1 MKRVFKADLF
11 DLRKSRSTYILL
23 LGAVLLGFLL
33 PMMYYGIVVL
43 LKSLS
48 ELESI
53 KDNPMMASLYGMID
67 ALDGRTAF
75 FSSLPLSQGFGLM
88 LTPMIGDRAVRPF
101 GTGVY
106 RNKVITR
113 IPRASIYLSQFLICL
128 MLSMVSTALYTVVA
142 AFTSRFAFGEL
153 TLTGREILVVAL
165 LSIGIYLVYTAIPVF
180 IAFLT
185 RSTPLTLIISPVLP
199 ILMQTVISLVSP
211 ALINAPEAV
220 LSVLA
225 VVPSFQTIY
234 LASATAT
241 NAVLIVSLS
250 ADVVIA
256 VLLTVFGIL
265 RFKRADMN

>member
-11 DLRKSRSTYILL
+11 DLRKSKSTYILL

-113 IPRASIYLSQFLICL
+113 IPRASIYLSHFSICL
-128 MLSMVSTALYTVVA
+128 MLSMYTVVA